1 MRVLEAIKSFLKRF
15 LPPPVR
21 AFNREVERILTSIEN
36 LNSAL
41 IEIRSIHAVDSKA
54 FAELKAIQE
63 ANSRAVECLSQ
74 QNAELVKT
82 LSCIAEQIGTVSYG
96 LSTINENLL
105 SAKQAVLAEQKSNA
119 QDNEIKLLKLQEE
132 FSNVASEIK
141 AIEQNLGDKQQNDS
155 QNMQILRQEI
165 SAVAQTVNS
174 TMEQKLKTLES
185 GVVAAVK
192 RVERLI
198 PNKQVFWNNDFERGV
213 VEANWGDVSLDPD
226 FAEKYIRLINGLDVK
241 SIETITRILARQ
253 RIYLNSKNKEFNFF
267 TQAEQEK
274 MRLLNE
280 NFTAE
285 IIKLSDN
292 LYAYRNYLLPVDH
305 FESSVFYY
313 KHGLS
318 ELYSTANFKGKTIVD
333 VGGFI
338 GDSVLIL
345 NELAP
350 RRIYT
355 FEAVPENF
363 ELLKKTVELNS
374 VPNVIAENVAL
385 GAERGGMTIHVCG
398 SGSTAIERPGLNYS
412 DDITVPVMSFDEY
425 VDENGID
432 DIALIKIDIEGGEP
446 AFLAGAKE
454 TICRQKPTL
463 LVSIYHNAHDFF
475 ELKPMIE
482 SWNLGYKF
490 KIHKPAFGNSTS
502 ETLLICEIV

>member
-1 MRVLEAIKSFLKRF
+1 MA
-15 LPPPVR
+15 
-21 AFNREVERILTSIEN
+21 IEN

-41 IEIRSIHAVDSKA
+41 IEMRSIHAADSKA
-54 FAELKAIQE
+54 LAELRATQA

-74 QNAELVKT
+74 QNAELLKS
-82 LSCIAEQIGTVSYG
+82 LSGITEQIRTASYS
-96 LSTINENLL
+96 LSMINENIL
-105 SAKQAVLAEQKSNA
+105 SAKQAVLAEQESNA
-119 QDNEIKLLKLQEE
+119 QDNEIKFLELQEE
-132 FSNVASEIK
+132 FSNVASGIK
-141 AIEQNLGDKQQNDS
+141 AIEQDMGAKQQSDS
-155 QNMQILRQEI
+155 QNMHILRQEI
-165 SAVAQTVNS
+165 SAAAQAVNS
-174 TMEQKLKTLES
+174 TMEQNLKTSES

-198 PNKQVFWNNDFERGV
+198 PKKQVFWNNDFERGV

-267 TQAEQEK
+267 TQAEQDE

-285 IIKLSDN
+285 IIKLSNN

-318 ELYSTANFKGKTIVD
+318 ELDSRANFKGKTIVD

-350 RRIYT
+350 AGSIHLKLYRRT
-355 FEAVPENF
+355 TNCSR
-363 ELLKKTVELNS
+363 KQLN
-374 VPNVIAENVAL
+374 
-385 GAERGGMTIHVCG
+385 
-398 SGSTAIERPGLNYS
+398 
-412 DDITVPVMSFDEY
+412 
-425 VDENGID
+425 
-432 DIALIKIDIEGGEP
+432 
-446 AFLAGAKE
+446 
-454 TICRQKPTL
+454 
-463 LVSIYHNAHDFF
+463 
-475 ELKPMIE
+475 
-482 SWNLGYKF
+482 
-490 KIHKPAFGNSTS
+490 
-502 ETLLICEIV
+502 